1 MLTHFIFTWSFWS
14 CLASQLLTLV
24 KKSSLYRLLQPYNP
38 KLRKISFEI
47 SKNCQIIYTV
57 IKILFVWS
65 KDSRS
70 WRKSS
75 SIPILVFRLIMVHP
89 AENGGFFCAPPEA
102 RLSVRSGRLST
113 PRESFGLPPWYGGAR
128 ESCTI
133 VIMKIRHKPPE
144 TLRFI
149 WH

>member
-89 AENGGFFCAPPEA
+89 AENGGFFLCSARGAPERA
-102 RLSVRSGRLST
+102 QRETFYAAGEFRSST
-113 PRESFGLPPWYGGAR
+113 
-128 ESCTI
+128 
-133 VIMKIRHKPPE
+133 VIRW
-144 TLRFI
+144 R
-149 WH
+149 